1 MIKTLI
7 YLYITLL
14 YTFSGLFGQQLSS
27 SFTPTVLGDSVNT
40 TTYDEVNPIYFPKT
54 TTLYF
59 TRRNHPENKFGEI
72 ESEDVW
78 TATLLADSSWSSP
91 KRLPDNVNNSQ
102 FNNILSVLDNG
113 NSLLVSGRY
122 TKQGKWFKRGI
133 SLVTKLSDTIWSTP
147 KSIKVP
153 GFQHVNDG
161 KALYAFMNDAKTVI
175 FFSFDKQ
182 HLGVKNNLFV
192 SIKKKNDKWSRP
204 KIIKKI
210 DKASSSETCPWLS
223 SDEDTLYYSS
233 NRNGHFDMYH
243 AVQDTSGTKYLDW
256 VEPAP
261 LLIDGLN
268 TNKNESFLSL
278 NDNGEIAFFSS
289 DRNGTWDIYKV
300 RRFEQNPYVLVRGTI
315 FNQFK
320 NLLLLIMERVMN
332 WCNFRQIL
340 LQLSHFL

>member
-1 MIKTLI
+1 MQK
-7 YLYITLL
+7 
-14 YTFSGLFGQQLSS
+14 Q
-27 SFTPTVLGDSVNT
+27 SF
-40 TTYDEVNPIYFPKT
+40 
-54 TTLYF
+54 
-59 TRRNHPENKFGEI
+59 
-72 ESEDVW
+72 
-78 TATLLADSSWSSP
+78 
-91 KRLPDNVNNSQ
+91 
-102 FNNILSVLDNG
+102 
-113 NSLLVSGRY
+113 
-122 TKQGKWFKRGI
+122 
-133 SLVTKLSDTIWSTP
+133 
-147 KSIKVP
+147 
-153 GFQHVNDG
+153 
-161 KALYAFMNDAKTVI
+161 

-320 NLLLLIMERVMN
+320 NAPIDSKFGSQLVIKELVKNKDVIDTIPFIADSLVFDLSLIH
-332 WCNFRQIL
+332 I
-340 LQLSHFL
+340 